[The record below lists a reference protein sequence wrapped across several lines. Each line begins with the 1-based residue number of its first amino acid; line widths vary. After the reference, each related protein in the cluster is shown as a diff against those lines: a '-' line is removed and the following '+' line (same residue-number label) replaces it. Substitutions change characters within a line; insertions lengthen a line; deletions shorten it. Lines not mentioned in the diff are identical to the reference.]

1 MEGSGMA
8 DLLASLALI
17 VTQIF
22 TWVGTVGST
31 IVSTPILLLTTG
43 FLVLGGTIG
52 IFGRLLS
59 KNQPKSL
66 CVRF

>member
-1 MEGSGMA
+1 MAELLA
-8 DLLASLALI
+8 DLALV

-22 TWVGTVGST
+22 TWLGTVATTVTG
-31 IVSTPILLLTTG
+31 TPILLLTVG

-59 KNQPKSL
+59 RN
-66 CVRF
+66 